1 MNYNTQHPSD
11 EIIDRELQALR
22 QPASSVHGLGDAILA
37 MKATPKA
44 KRPTLG
50 TWMLRLSPLA
60 IAAGAFL
67 AFSLSP
73 AKAYAQEL
81 GEIADAQHHRMAKFQ
96 KSYIFAGESQPL
108 GISELYLE
116 GDREC
121 FREFSPDGTLQSMNV
136 RDGHRVYRYY
146 IGSPKEGVRT
156 SASIEEDSG
165 GELSITTLD
174 SMLTSDFFSKRKI
187 VKQSGVKLNG
197 MTCDY
202 YDFANGYYRL
212 WINPKTKLPIQRE
225 VWDRGKTLWER
236 DVYEYPVSF
245 PNTTFEAKVPGVTFF
260 DYPSTRT
267 RLESKIADGGQ
278 VKSVGGVSICLKALI
293 RDPQGILAIFTTT
306 GGKGNPMD
314 RRLMKMEGTQYA
326 AYFQEVSTLRV
337 SGADKLLGVMAVGP
351 MNQTTSKMIE
361 VGAWDAQ
368 NHYVGSV
375 SFSTE
380 EAFEAPFAG
389 TLARRPIAGP
399 PLKAISVAKSKG

>member
-108 GISELYLE
+108 RISELYLE

-121 FREFSPDGTLQSMNV
+121 FREFSPDGTLQSVNV
-136 RDGHRVYRYY
+136 RDGYRVYRYY

-245 PNTTFEAKVPGVTFF
+245 PTTTFEAKIPGVTFF
-260 DYPSTRT
+260 DYPSART

-326 AYFQEVSTLRV
+326 AYFQDVSTLRV

-351 MNQTTSKMIE
+351 MNQTPSKTIE

-399 PLKAISVAKSKG
+399 PLKAISVAKSKR